1 LGYEAGLRDDAE
13 RAAYC
18 GVVWQLTVVAATDLK
33 LAGRNMSG
41 AEALVARLLTP
52 GGLSHAIQLVYV
64 EASGWYTAQVTFIE
78 I

>member
-18 GVVWQLTVVAATDLK
+18 GVVRQLTVAATDLK
-33 LAGRNMSG
+33 LAGRKMSG

-52 GGLSHAIQLVYV
+52 GGLSHAVQLVYV
-64 EASGWYTAQVTFIE
+64 EASGWYTAQVTFVE